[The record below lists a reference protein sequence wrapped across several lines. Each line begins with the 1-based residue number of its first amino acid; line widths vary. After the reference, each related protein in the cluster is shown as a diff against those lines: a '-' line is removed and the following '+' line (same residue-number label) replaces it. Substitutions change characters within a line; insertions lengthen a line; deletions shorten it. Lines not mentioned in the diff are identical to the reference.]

1 MPESV
6 LHSDSASF
14 NVIYGEEIFSTI
26 MRTPNYPYIRGT
38 GEKVINGSIFI
49 PAHKINSNLNFDKA
63 LLKAGIPSP
72 NVLAKIVTISWG
84 LMNKPIFT
92 SSRN

>member
-49 PAHKINSNLNFDKA
+49 SAHKINSNLNFDKA
-63 LLKAGIPSP
+63 LLKAGIPGP
-72 NVLAKIVTISWG
+72 NVLLRQLLLAG
-84 LMNKPIFT
+84 D
-92 SSRN
+92 